1 MWSLCKASLLLYI
14 LLGIVVGASAHANVL
29 CLSENRAYPLTGYLE
44 ILTDSSA
51 RLTIVDILAPER
63 NKHFKPIPG
72 FLNLSF
78 GNQAIWLR
86 FRVQRSAAFPAESF
100 LSLGPPMLDFITVH
114 AQTGDDADTPD
125 SYQVYRLGDHLP
137 ADESNR
143 LQPDFVVP
151 LNLPEGLIRWV
162 YIRLKTTSTLSLL
175 GSIKPRA
182 ILTHDSNIS
191 IIEQVAWLSVYLFVA
206 LISLIFC
213 ISLREALY
221 GYFSLYLTA
230 LFVTRISSAGLLPLL
245 VPDFAHYLNDWAISV
260 GSSTVWIFL
269 ALLGFSLYG
278 SVLTPMARLI
288 LRLLLMAD
296 CLLTLL
302 LPFVPWGSISKIN
315 FSIGL
320 LLLSVLGWLSFRQAC
335 RGVRGGWLY
344 CASFNLLLIG
354 GIIHFIFLIGFI
366 PVAPWKLNIIQYTT
380 VGHLLILTLALA
392 EKLRLD
398 QKHALLAER
407 NAKRHAQEM
416 AYQMTAELSQKTQDL
431 EQTLKRQV
439 RFVAM
444 VSHEYRTPL
453 AIIRTNLD
461 LLSKKKHDP
470 NGTLAF
476 AVNKMKRAVSRL
488 VEVLEINL
496 DKARFAT
503 DDFKLRLEDVYL
515 PALVGEAIT
524 QAKEFWPER
533 QLDYYPGV
541 SPEIVISA
549 DRRLLKTAL
558 LNLLDNAV
566 KYSPM
571 ESVVEVNL
579 HCRGNQAIIGV
590 TDHGCGIP
598 LSEYARVFEKHYR
611 ITGNTAFSISVRYLH
626 ICAPC
631 RQRVAD
637 LLRIKDC
644 RAATLCRQLF
654 QNLINVIN

>member
-1 MWSLCKASLLLYI
+1 MRIFCCLALLFYMIVATSPAQARVLY
-14 LLGIVVGASAHANVL
+14 
-29 CLSENRAYPLTGYLE
+29 LSENRAYPLSGYLE
-44 ILTDSSA
+44 VLTDPSGQ
-51 RLTIVDILAPER
+51 LIFEDILEPGHNA
-63 NKHFKPIPG
+63 HFTPISG

-78 GNQAIWLR
+78 GKQAIWLR

-100 LSLGPPMLDFITVH
+100 LSLGPPMLDFLTVH
-114 AQTGDDADTPD
+114 VQTGDDASTPD
-125 SYQVYRLGDHLP
+125 SYQVYRLGDHLS
-137 ADESNR
+137 AAESHR
-143 LQPDFVVP
+143 LHPDFVAP
-151 LNLPEGLIRWV
+151 LKLPDGLTRWV
-162 YIRLKTTSTLSLL
+162 YLRLETSSTLSLM

-182 ILTHDSNIS
+182 VLIVDANIS
-191 IIEQVAWLSVYLFVA
+191 IIQQTAWLSVYSFVA
-206 LISLIFC
+206 LISLFFC
-213 ISLREALY
+213 ISLREALF
-221 GYFSLYLTA
+221 GYFSLYLMA
-230 LFVTRISSAGLLPLL
+230 LFITRISSAGLLPLL

-366 PVAPWKLNIIQYTT
+366 PIAPWKLNIIQYTT

-398 QKHALLAER
+398 QKYALLAER
-407 NAKRHAQEM
+407 NAKRNAQEM
-416 AYQMTAELSQKTQDL
+416 AQQMTLELAQKAQDL
-431 EQTLKRQV
+431 EMTLKRQV

-453 AIIRTNLD
+453 AIIRTNLE

-470 NGTLAF
+470 DGSLAF

-503 DDFKLRLEDVYL
+503 DDFMLRLEYIHL
-515 PALVGEAIT
+515 SALVGEVIT
-524 QAKEFWPER
+524 QAKEFWPGR
-533 QLDYYPGV
+533 QLDYYPGD
-541 SPEIVISA
+541 SPAIVISA

-566 KYSPM
+566 KYSSM
-571 ESVVEVNL
+571 ESVVAVNL
-579 HCRGNQAIIGV
+579 HCRANQASIGV

-598 LSEYARVFEKHYR
+598 PSEYGRVFEKHYR
-611 ITGNTAFSISVRYLH
+611 IPGNNSVAGTGMGLYLVARIVEEH
-626 ICAPC
+626 HG
-631 RQRVAD
+631 RVAIQSVDEGTTVTID
-637 LLRIKDC
+637 LPIAGD
-644 RAATLCRQLF
+644 
-654 QNLINVIN
+654 